1 MYEGVL
7 QMNIPHPH
15 AEKAL
20 VRSKDNRIQT
30 EGSGVQNKET
40 VKGPLTWDFQDVLK
54 YTLNSFRV
62 VV

>member
-1 MYEGVL
+1 
-7 QMNIPHPH
+7 MNIPHPH